1 MSVYFVISVLII
13 FLIILLIILMITN
26 KIVISRKKIVY
37 LSLIALFF
45 AFFIKSAVV
54 EKNEQIKTQV
64 LEMVPTLKAINQVD
78 PVMSGAFFADFRNA
92 GKGSK
97 KREEYYMRLQQ
108 WATENIKKLLYLAG
122 DDAVINYGKMRLEF
136 LQKALAQ
143 DTSGDFCFRVLHPE
157 VSGPPDMKKASA
169 GYRDFII
176 GNRALL
182 DLVNSAGEGAPV
194 AHYSADEIQSLFS
207 VQIQG
212 SVDKYGE
219 SFLTD
224 DPYVLAEDKLQTCQM
239 EIDLMA
245 DVLRAPSRE
254 SAELIRYMFADDWP
268 E

>member
-1 MSVYFVISVLII
+1 M
-13 FLIILLIILMITN
+13 
-26 KIVISRKKIVY
+26 
-37 LSLIALFF
+37 
-45 AFFIKSAVV
+45 
-54 EKNEQIKTQV
+54 
-64 LEMVPTLKAINQVD
+64 
-78 PVMSGAFFADFRNA
+78 
-92 GKGSK
+92 
-97 KREEYYMRLQQ
+97 
-108 WATENIKKLLYLAG
+108 
-122 DDAVINYGKMRLEF
+122 INYGKMRLEF

-207 VQIQG
+207 AQIQG

-245 DVLRAPSRE
+245 DVLRAPPRE
-254 SAELIRYMFADDWP
+254 SAELIRYVFADDWP

>member
-13 FLIILLIILMITN
+13 FLIILLIVLTITN
-26 KIVISRKKIVY
+26 KIVISRKKTVY
-37 LSLIALFF
+37 FSLIALFF
-45 AFFIKSAVV
+45 AFFIKSAAV
-54 EKNEQIKTQV
+54 EKNEQIKNQV

-78 PVMSGAFFADFRNA
+78 PGMFEIFFADFKSA
-92 GKGSK
+92 GNVSK
-97 KREEYYMRLQQ
+97 KRGEYYMRLQQ

-157 VSGPPDMKKASA
+157 VSGPPDMKKAS
-169 GYRDFII
+169 GEYRDFII
-176 GNRALL
+176 SNRALL
-182 DLVNSAGEGAPV
+182 DLVNSAGEGATV

-212 SVDKYGE
+212 SADKYGDR
-219 SFLTD
+219 FLTD

-239 EIDLMA
+239 EIDLMT
-245 DVLRAPSRE
+245 DVLKAPPRE
-254 SAELIRYMFADDWP
+254 SAELIRYVFADDWP

>member
-1 MSVYFVISVLII
+1 
-13 FLIILLIILMITN
+13 
-26 KIVISRKKIVY
+26 
-37 LSLIALFF
+37 
-45 AFFIKSAVV
+45 
-54 EKNEQIKTQV
+54 
-64 LEMVPTLKAINQVD
+64 
-78 PVMSGAFFADFRNA
+78 
-92 GKGSK
+92 
-97 KREEYYMRLQQ
+97 MRLQQ

-169 GYRDFII
+169 RYRDFII

-182 DLVNSAGEGAPV
+182 D
-194 AHYSADEIQSLFS
+194 
-207 VQIQG
+207 
-212 SVDKYGE
+212 KYGD

-245 DVLRAPSRE
+245 DVLKAPPRE
-254 SAELIRYMFADDWP
+254 SAELIRYVFADEWP

>member
-1 MSVYFVISVLII
+1 
-13 FLIILLIILMITN
+13 
-26 KIVISRKKIVY
+26 
-37 LSLIALFF
+37 
-45 AFFIKSAVV
+45 
-54 EKNEQIKTQV
+54 
-64 LEMVPTLKAINQVD
+64 
-78 PVMSGAFFADFRNA
+78 
-92 GKGSK
+92 
-97 KREEYYMRLQQ
+97 MRLQQ

-207 VQIQG
+207 AQIQG
-212 SVDKYGE
+212 SVDKYGDSWHCCKVSDE
-219 SFLTD
+219 AAFCLIQRPYISKTLLTRRIS
-224 DPYVLAEDKLQTCQM
+224 P
-239 EIDLMA
+239 
-245 DVLRAPSRE
+245 RGSP
-254 SAELIRYMFADDWP
+254 
-268 E
+268 